1 MFNRFSERAKQA
13 IQIANNEAKDMKH
26 HYIGTEHVVL
36 GVIKTV
42 DGNGSKLLK
51 KMAVD
56 YDVLKKRLWDLLERG
71 IV

>member
-36 GVIKTV
+36 GVIKQLMVTEANCSK
-42 DGNGSKLLK
+42 NGC
-51 KMAVD
+51 
-56 YDVLKKRLWDLLERG
+56 
-71 IV
+71 